1 MRTQN
6 MNDLLTPKVL
16 ISIAAF
22 LIPTI
27 GGALVFY
34 GQLQERQVQL
44 EKQFQSL
51 SLPDTSV
58 IKERLSKVEERSVN
72 TQRELESLA
81 SFVNDR
87 VEDIYTQL
95 NYAVNPLEGQL

>member
-1 MRTQN
+1 M
-6 MNDLLTPKVL
+6 
-16 ISIAAF
+16 
-22 LIPTI
+22 
-27 GGALVFY
+27 FY

-44 EKQFQSL
+44 EKQCQSL

-95 NYAVNPLEGQL
+95 NYDVNPLEGQL